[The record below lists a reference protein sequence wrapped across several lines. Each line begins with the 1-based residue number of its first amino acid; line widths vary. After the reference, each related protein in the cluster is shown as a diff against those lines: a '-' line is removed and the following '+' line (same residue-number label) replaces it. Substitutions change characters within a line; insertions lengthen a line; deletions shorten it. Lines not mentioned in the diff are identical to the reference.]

1 MRSDPPTAGFPRE
14 FIAAQRSPKH
24 MGEIKYTICFVTHD
38 TQNSCLWT
46 REKTTPPPL
55 PLAPPPSLLL
65 CVYPWSFTFLANA
78 VNFEMLLFLQQELLA
93 KGNQWTKEMEM
104 RLTDTDVVLLDGE
117 TQVKIMLQY

>member
-1 MRSDPPTAGFPRE
+1 MTHKILVCELVRRPPHHPSF
-14 FIAAQRSPKH
+14 
-24 MGEIKYTICFVTHD
+24 
-38 TQNSCLWT
+38 L
-46 REKTTPPPL
+46 
-55 PLAPPPSLLL
+55 PPPSLLL